1 MKSLTQYMYE
11 TQKIFEFRIKLAA
24 IDVDADCIDRL
35 KFALNTYVI
44 ESIGKPKRLPI
55 QAHTDFPALGPCECH
70 IFDVALKYPVV
81 TDQLLQIIAERARIS
96 KAHLSVRTLHESEG
110 TADAEALGK
119 DHKGAYLE
127 EPELKDVPGAQEL
140 VGQNR
145 LSGMI
150 KGLETRKFE
159 MAAKEKAS
167 GQTTNNIETGK
178 VSPVGSRQNT
188 IPSPVR
194 GK

>member
-1 MKSLTQYMYE
+1 MYE

-24 IDVDADCIDRL
+24 IDVDTDCIDRL

-167 GQTTNNIETGK
+167 SQTTNNIETGK